1 MIMSLIVIAAIG
13 VLAYLWSA
21 RGFFS
26 GFLHLINVLA
36 AGAIAFAFWELVA
49 GAVLGATDS
58 RLITDIAIGG
68 SLILLFAVTLTVLH
82 LAVTALVPGNLVLK
96 PAHDLIG
103 GGLCG
108 AAAAF
113 VSMGILVIG
122 LSHVRLPRDFLGY
135 RPVVSDSSGSVVRS
149 ASLWVPADRL
159 TAALYRQLSVTAFS
173 TADSLAYWHPLLAE
187 RGHLNRSATKD
198 AVLKSTLLPADVT
211 LVGRYTVGRQSD
223 VPLAQFLAEPGQ
235 ARQNVKA
242 FDGSDATTAYG
253 GQAYVE
259 AVGLVFG
266 SGARE
271 PGNSQIIYAPG
282 HAVLLMS
289 RGDGSPLEAFLPF
302 GLVSQA
308 EGSTQNLGRWRFDGQ
323 DAFVASV
330 GAAANPVVFY
340 EFLVPKTN
348 PPLSPVALD
357 VRGVRIDL
365 STPQT
370 RNTTQPTPITAIDE
384 FPTPSDRLDAVAS
397 GLLRE
402 QAVAQR
408 TALDATGAPVVS
420 VNPTNLQE
428 ALRVSQAFFPA
439 LNKGVISGLT
449 FDDNN
454 RIIDGEWV
462 GRPAGG
468 QSQVIDRNLRVA
480 EFGKPSDIVI
490 IQLNVS
496 GRGNDFGLLSAR
508 SGEASGAPLLVAA
521 DGQQFEC
528 VGWLYEAATEVRVRY
543 TPSRPVRQKSELPSL
558 SSTRDDQKLVLI
570 FRAALNTTI
579 TSYAIGSTVIAT
591 LERPIELNTRQGTR

>member
-13 VLAYLWSA
+13 VLGYLWSA

-26 GFLHLINVLA
+26 AFLHLINVLV
-36 AGAIAFAFWELVA
+36 AGAIAFAFWEPAA
-49 GAVLGATDS
+49 GAVLGATGAQ
-58 RLITDIAIGG
+58 LVTDVAIGG
-68 SLILLFAVTLTVLH
+68 TLIILFAVSLTVLH

-96 PAHDLIG
+96 PVHDLIG
-103 GGLCG
+103 GGACG

-113 VSMGILVIG
+113 VTSGVLVIG
-122 LSHVRLPRDFLGY
+122 LSHVRLPRDFMGY
-135 RPVVSDSSGSVVRS
+135 RPVVSDSSGSVIR
-149 ASLWVPADRL
+149 AAGLLVPADRL

-173 TADSLAYWHPLLAE
+173 TPDSLAYWHPLLAE

-198 AVLKSTLLPADVT
+198 AVLKSTLRPADVT
-211 LVGRYTVGRQSD
+211 LAGRYTIGRQSN
-223 VPLAQFLAEPGQ
+223 VPLAQYLAEAGE
-235 ARQNVKA
+235 ARQNVRGI
-242 FDGSDATTAYG
+242 DGSDAATAYG

-259 AVGLVFG
+259 GVGLVFG

-271 PGNSQIIYAPG
+271 SGNAQIIYAPG

-289 RGDGSPLEAFLPF
+289 RGDGSPLEPFLPF

-330 GAAANPVVFY
+330 GAGANPVVFF

-348 PPLSPVALD
+348 PPLSPVAID

-365 STPQT
+365 TTPET
-370 RNTTQPTPITAIDE
+370 RDTSQPAPITPFDE
-384 FPTPSDRLDAVAS
+384 FPSPADRLDAVAS

-402 QAVAQR
+402 QAIAQR
-408 TALDATGAPVVS
+408 TALNTDGAAVVS
-420 VNPTNLQE
+420 VNPQNFQE
-428 ALRVSQAFFPA
+428 ALRVTQAFFPA

-449 FDDNN
+449 FDDDN

-462 GRPAGG
+462 GRPSGA

-480 EFGKPSDIVI
+480 EFGKPNDIVV
-490 IQLNVS
+490 IQLDVS
-496 GRGNDFGLLSAR
+496 GQGNDFGLLSAR
-508 SGEASGAPLLVAA
+508 SGEASGAPLLIAA

-528 VGWLYEAATEVRVRY
+528 VGWLYNTATEIRVRY

-570 FRAALNTTI
+570 FRAALNTSI

-591 LERPIELNTRQGTR
+591 LERPIELDTQQGRR